1 MFIIVLF
8 VKLVK
13 YLTWDYSLLLLLLFY
28 CIITDCN
35 DLVNETILAH
45 WK

>member
-13 YLTWDYSLLLLLLFY
+13 YLTWDYSLLLLLFY